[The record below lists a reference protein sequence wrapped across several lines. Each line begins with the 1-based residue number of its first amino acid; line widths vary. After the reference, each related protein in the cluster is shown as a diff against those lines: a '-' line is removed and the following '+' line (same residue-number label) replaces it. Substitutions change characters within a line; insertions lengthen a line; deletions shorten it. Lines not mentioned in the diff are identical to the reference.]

1 MPTNLGRVDAW
12 GQNLE
17 GSKEKSNLSDIQ
29 MRDDEFFF
37 FLIFWSMFI
46 LSFAF
51 FFFFCNKIKQ
61 K

>member
-17 GSKEKSNLSDIQ
+17 GSKEKSNLSDVQ
-29 MRDDEFFF
+29 VRDDECFFF
-37 FLIFWSMFI
+37 IFWSMFI